1 MKKLIFLFYGFFPRI
16 LYSKQMSTNMQS
28 ICEITSN
35 RPPTSPLRCDYRN
48 FEAGASRDGPLRCVD
63 RASRAGP
70 LRCDAG
76 ASRNDPIVFRVPPR
90 PLQEFEIPVL
100 NMNLI
105 DDFEVLTD
113 DFINVC
119 LSSEKSPGFK
129 ADSYKTPPRPIAK
142 ISQPEPAEYAHYQ
155 AHLRKR
161 RSENPVESSV
171 FDLPPRIVRQRL

>member
-1 MKKLIFLFYGFFPRI
+1 MP
-16 LYSKQMSTNMQS
+16 TNMQS
-28 ICEITSN
+28 ICEITSS
-35 RPPTSPLRCDYRN
+35 RPPTSPLRC
-48 FEAGASRDGPLRCVD
+48 ED
-63 RASRAGP
+63 RASRTDP

-76 ASRNDPIVFRVPPR
+76 ASRNDPIVFRAPPK
-90 PLQEFEIPVL
+90 PLQEFEIPVI

-105 DDFEVLTD
+105 DDFEDLTD

-171 FDLPPRIVRQRL
+171 FDLPPRIIRQRL